1 MAKLRSDPST
11 ALAGMR
17 PKQWTKNLAL
27 FAALIFAQKATQ
39 PEPLARSLAAFAVFC
54 LLSGG
59 VYLLNDLA
67 DLERDRLHP
76 VKRKRP
82 IASGRLRPGGA
93 VAVAVPALALALAGS
108 IAISPLFFAV
118 AAGFLALQ
126 LAYSFYLK
134 HVMILDVFAIAA
146 GFVLRVV
153 AGAEAISVEVSSW
166 LLVCTMLLALFL
178 GLAKRRH
185 ELAIL
190 DTGAAMHRKSLSGY
204 TTGLLDQM
212 ISVVTSATLI
222 SYALYTMSEETIHK
236 FGTTK
241 LVYTV
246 PFVLYG
252 IFRYLYLVYSRN
264 EGGSPDTVLLTD
276 KPLIVCLALYGV
288 AVWLILYSG

>member
-264 EGGSPDTVLLTD
+264 EGGSPD
-276 KPLIVCLALYGV
+276 
-288 AVWLILYSG
+288 

>member
-190 DTGAAMHRKSLSGY
+190 DTGAAMHRNSLSGY